1 MFYSLTGKLVHME
14 PSVAVIECGGVAF
27 KCLTSMHTQRS
38 LPRIGET
45 ATLYTHLNVREDAL
59 DLFGFSSKNELNCFK
74 MLTGISGVGP
84 KVALA
89 ILSELSPEG
98 VAVAA
103 ASGDSKSFTRASG
116 VGPKL
121 GQRIVLELKD
131 KVKKMA
137 GTSGDLQLTPAE
149 AGVISASQNAEQA
162 VQALIVLGYTQ
173 SEASQAVARLDSA
186 LATEELIR
194 LALKGM
200 SARFS

>member
-89 ILSELSPEG
+89 SLSELSPEG

-149 AGVISASQNAEQA
+149 AGVISASKNAEQA

>member
-149 AGVISASQNAEQA
+149 AGVISASKNAEQA

-173 SEASQAVARLDSA
+173 SEASQAGARLDSA

>member
-14 PSVAVIECGGVAF
+14 PGMAAVECGGVAF
-27 KCLTSMHTQRS
+27 WCSTSMQTQKNM
-38 LPRIGET
+38 PRIGET
-45 ATLYTHLNVREDAL
+45 VTVYTHLNVREDAL

-89 ILSELSPEG
+89 ILSEMTPE
-98 VAVAA
+98 AVAMCA
-103 ASGDSKSFTRASG
+103 ASGDSKSFTRANG

-121 GQRIVLELKD
+121 AQRIVLELKD

-137 GTSGDLQLTPAE
+137 VSSGDMQLTTGDV
-149 AGVISASQNAEQA
+149 GVISASKNVEQA
-162 VQALIVLGYTQ
+162 VQALCVLGYSQ
-173 SEASQAVARLDSA
+173 SEAAQAVAKLDSA
-186 LATEELIR
+186 LSTEEMIR

-200 SARFS
+200 ASRF

>member
-137 GTSGDLQLTPAE
+137 GAGGDLQLTPAE
-149 AGVISASQNAEQA
+149 AGVISASKNAEQA

-186 LATEELIR
+186 LATEELIL